1 MQNTKSQPQSV
12 VNANKLFVANL
23 EKLVNFQMGI
33 LQSYKDMWLNQLKA
47 AAEITDAQGLQ
58 QFYGRQTEVA
68 STLRQK
74 MMDDAKALA
83 DLGTSFKA
91 DFDKLA
97 KDSVVEPTKLA
108 KDSVVEPTPKA
119 V

>member
-1 MQNTKSQPQSV
+1 MHNDTYTQWFENAKSLPEPV

-23 EKLVNFQMGI
+23 EKLVNFQMSV

-47 AAEITDAQGLQ
+47 AAEISDVQGLQ

-83 DLGTSFKA
+83 DLGTGFKA

-97 KDSVVEPTKLA
+97 KDSV
-108 KDSVVEPTPKA
+108 EPTPKA
-119 V
+119 A